1 MMLSCGPGSY
11 YPLCCQ
17 DSEKEDQSQ
26 ENPKQP
32 QPRQETWMDETKI
45 TAAER
50 TWSETVS
57 SLERVMNTVLDDANA
72 ILQEFRKS
80 T

>member
-1 MMLSCGPGSY
+1 
-11 YPLCCQ
+11 
-17 DSEKEDQSQ
+17 
-26 ENPKQP
+26 
-32 QPRQETWMDETKI
+32 MDETKI